1 MQRPGQGQTTQ
12 TLLPNA
18 QPTTPTP
25 TRAGGSAQPQAQ
37 QQLADA
43 GPDPSTLPPVTAPS
57 SHPAINPAESRTIDF
72 ETDLASLQEKPWRKP
87 GSDIS
92 DWFNYGFDEISWE
105 AYIYRRRDVG
115 DLADVYKANVLVC
128 QALTMPLSHN

>member
-1 MQRPGQGQTTQ
+1 VKAISQ
-12 TLLPNA
+12 LP
-18 QPTTPTP
+18 T
-25 TRAGGSAQPQAQ
+25 Q
-37 QQLADA
+37 QQQSRPEES

-57 SHPAINPAESRTIDF
+57 SHPTINPAQPRTVDF
-72 ETDLASLQEKPWRKP
+72 ETDLAALQEKPWRKP

-115 DLADVYKANVLVC
+115 DLADVYKANVLVR
-128 QALTMPLSHN
+128 LSWSHSEKVFIVC